1 MWRVTR
7 KGLLAHK
14 FRLALTAVAIVL
26 GVTFISGT
34 LVLTDTLHATFTTLF
49 GHIYQNVDFEIR
61 GKAAFTDNTGGGGAV
76 RKPIPDS
83 ITAEVR
89 RIPGVA
95 YAEGTVGGYAQFVAP
110 DGQAVTTGGAPT
122 IGLSFDPNPQLSA
135 LRVSS
140 GHGPTSSNQVAM
152 DAGTATK
159 YHFHVGDRVR
169 ILLLGPPR
177 TFTISGIVTF
187 GTANNLAGA
196 TLAAFDLPT
205 AQQILGEPGQLS
217 AVDVLAQPGAD
228 KAQLQRAIAKTL
240 PTGVEV
246 VTGQTVADEAT
257 NSINQALSFFSTA
270 LLVFAF
276 ISLFVGGFT
285 IFNTFSITVGQRTRE
300 LALLRI
306 VGASRRQVFRSVLIE
321 ALLLGLVASLVGL
334 GLGVLAA
341 LGLEAL
347 LKGFGI
353 TLPTGPLVFASRTVI
368 AALAVG
374 VGVTVVS
381 AIGPARRA
389 VRIPPVAALADH
401 RSDQAESSRRRIV
414 IGSVVAV
421 LGIVGLILGLTK
433 PAIQLVGL
441 GAVAIFLGIGM
452 LAPVV
457 ARPMSSVIGRPL
469 ARLLGIPGRL
479 GRENSMRSPRR
490 TAQTSSALMV
500 GLALVSTIAVFGA
513 SLSKSATS
521 SVDNAVQADYIITS
535 SSTGGTGGFSA
546 SVAAAASTVPGCRP
560 PPPST
565 TASSNSGA
573 RWPPSP
579 PSRPT
584 ACPTPS
590 SCGWTPGRGPR
601 PWPPAGCSST
611 PTRPTP
617 NTSSVGSVVP
627 VKFAQTGTSTMRVGG
642 IFKPNALLGSYVVG
656 DGFFLAHFDRPLPV
670 AVLLD
675 TGGSTAATTGAVKDG
690 LSAYPN
696 LKVQTRAEFQQSQQA
711 QVNQLL
717 GLVYALL
724 ALAVLIALIGIV
736 NTLMLSVFE
745 RTHEIGLLRAVG
757 MKRRQIRAMIRSE
770 SVILSLFGAIIGV
783 VVGTALGVAFAAS
796 LKQQG
801 ITDLVIPFGS
811 LVVFLVLAAL
821 LGLAAASLA
830 GPAGG
835 QARRAGRHRRRVT
848 GRGPGAGRAGGQLRP
863 TAGAAP
869 GRSGCRRRARS
880 TYGPARPARRRRP

>member
-1 MWRVTR
+1 MWKVTR

-14 FRLALTAVAIVL
+14 LRLALTAVAIVL

-49 GHIYQNVDFEIR
+49 GHIYQNVDFEVR
-61 GKAAFTDNTGGGGAV
+61 GKAAFTDNSGGGGAV

-83 ITAEVR
+83 IVSSVR
-89 RIPGVA
+89 RLPGVA

-122 IGLSFDPNPQLSA
+122 IGLSFDPNPQLSS

-140 GHGPTSSNQVAM
+140 GHGPTTPNQVAM
-152 DAGTATK
+152 DAGTANK
-159 YHFHVGDRVR
+159 YHFHVGNRVR
-169 ILLLGPPR
+169 ILLIGPPQ

-187 GTANNLAGA
+187 GTADNLAGA
-196 TLAAFDLPT
+196 TLAAFDLST
-205 AQQILGEPGQLS
+205 AQHVLGQPGHLS
-217 AVDVLAQPGAD
+217 AIDVLTQPGAD
-228 KAQLQRAIAKTL
+228 KAQVQRAIAATL
-240 PTGVEV
+240 PPGVEV

-257 NSINQALSFFSTA
+257 GSINQALSFFSTA

-306 VGASRRQVFRSVLIE
+306 VGASRRQVFRSVLVE
-321 ALLLGLVASLVGL
+321 ALIMGVVASLVGL

-368 AALAVG
+368 AALLVG

-389 VRIPPVAALADH
+389 VRIPPVAALADY
-401 RSDQAESSRRRIV
+401 RGEQAESSRRRIV
-414 IGSVVAV
+414 IGSVIALIGVAALV
-421 LGIVGLILGLTK
+421 LGLTR
-433 PAIQLVGL
+433 PAIQLVGI

-457 ARPMSSVIGRPL
+457 ARPMSSLIGRPL
-469 ARLLGIPGRL
+469 ARLFGIPGRL

-521 SVDNAVQADYIITS
+521 SVDNAVSADYIVS
-535 SSTGGTGGFSA
+535 ASGNGVGGFSA
-546 SVAAAASTVPGCRP
+546 SVADAAAKVPGVSATSTVYNGEFEVRRSLTNLTAI
-560 PPPST
+560 ST
-565 TASSNSGA
+565 DHLSDTVILRMDAGSGGPALAAGRLLIDSNTATTKHLA
-573 RWPPSP
+573 
-579 PSRPT
+579 
-584 ACPTPS
+584 
-590 SCGWTPGRGPR
+590 
-601 PWPPAGCSST
+601 
-611 PTRPTP
+611 
-617 NTSSVGSVVP
+617 VGSVVP

-656 DGFFLAHFDRPLPV
+656 DGFFLAHFNRPLPV
-670 AVLLD
+670 AVLLH
-675 TGGSTAATTGAVKDG
+675 TGGSTAATTHAVKDG
-690 LSAYPN
+690 LTAYPN
-696 LKVQTRAEFQQSQQA
+696 LKIQTRAEFQKSQQA

-757 MKRRQIRAMIRSE
+757 MKRRQVRAMIRSE

-783 VVGTALGVAFAAS
+783 VVGTALGVAFASS

-811 LVVFLVLAAL
+811 LVVFLVLAAV
-821 LGLAAASLA
+821 LGLAAASW
-830 GPAGG
+830 P
-835 QARRAGRHRRRVT
+835 ARRAAKLDV
-848 GRGPGAGRAGGQLRP
+848 L
-863 TAGAAP
+863 AAI
-869 GRSGCRRRARS
+869 A
-880 TYGPARPARRRRP
+880 AE